1 MLAASLEDAWLVALN
16 IAARAGGDPG
26 YPGLQGPAEPPPPR
40 RPRGLAALQTSGWQ
54 EAAPEARGAFDA
66 AVARLAD
73 AGIALAD
80 RHADPVI
87 EEVEEAI
94 ADAAPLTRS
103 INAWEGRWPLNTYR
117 DRDATKLSRSALERL
132 AMAEAMSLTEY
143 GAAIT
148 VRQRNRD
155 THARLAARYD
165 GAITL
170 AAPGAAPIGL
180 GSTGNPVF
188 NVPASMLVIP
198 AVSLPL
204 LSLDGLPPGLQIAG
218 FVGEDAALFAVAAAI
233 RDLQGAAA

>member
-1 MLAASLEDAWLVALN
+1 M
-16 IAARAGGDPG
+16 
-26 YPGLQGPAEPPPPR
+26 
-40 RPRGLAALQTSGWQ
+40 LQTSGWE
-54 EAAPEARGAFDA
+54 EAAPEARAAFA
-66 AVARLAD
+66 AAARLAA

-87 EEVEEAI
+87 DEVEGAI
-94 ADAAPLTRS
+94 ADSTQLTRS

-132 AMAEAMSLTEY
+132 AMAEGMTLTEY

-148 VRQRNRD
+148 ARQRNRE

-165 GAITL
+165 AAIML
-170 AAPGAAPIGL
+170 AAPGAAPVGL

-188 NVPASMLVIP
+188 NVPASMLGIP
-198 AVSLPL
+198 AISLPL
-204 LSLDGLPPGLQIAG
+204 LAIDGLPLGLQIAG

-233 RDLQGAAA
+233 RDLLGAAA